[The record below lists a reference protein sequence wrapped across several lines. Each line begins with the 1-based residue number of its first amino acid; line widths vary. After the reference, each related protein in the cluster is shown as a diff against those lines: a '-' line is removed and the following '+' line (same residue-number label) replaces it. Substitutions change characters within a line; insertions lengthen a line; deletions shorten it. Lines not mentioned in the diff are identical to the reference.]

1 MEPDVELML
10 HFAQGDL
17 TAFEELLRKH
27 KNMVINLAYRIVQN
41 YSDAEDIAQEVFL
54 KIYNSAKTYKPEAKF
69 STWVYKI
76 TVNLSLNRLRGKKH
90 LPTLPLEE
98 TLPIS
103 DPNSPETNLEK
114 QELIN
119 KVRTALNSLPENQKL
134 AVILQRYE
142 NLSYEEIAKI
152 IGTSVSAVDS
162 LIQRAKQNLRR
173 KLELYVSPSSLF
185 FSLKGRR

>member
-1 MEPDVELML
+1 MEPDIELML
-10 HFAQGDL
+10 RFTQGDL

-27 KNMVINLAYRIVQN
+27 KNMVINLAYRIIQN
-41 YSDAEDIAQEVFL
+41 YSEAEDIAQEVFL

-134 AVILQRYE
+134 AVTLRRYE

-162 LIQRAKQNLRR
+162 LIQRAKQNL
-173 KLELYVSPSSLF
+173 KLKLVQYV
-185 FSLKGRR
+185 K